1 MDEDLG
7 PIYRAEVK
15 KKRLVIVIQLYNP
28 KAGEIETE
36 DSLGIC
42 PIILACFLSS
52 GSVGDL
58 GTTTKTVECT

>member
-15 KKRLVIVIQLYNP
+15 NKRLVIVIQLYNL

-36 DSLGIC
+36 GSLGIFL
-42 PIILACFLSS
+42 IILACFFSS
-52 GSVGDL
+52 GPARDL
-58 GTTTKTVECT
+58 GTTTKNVECT